1 MSCKEQK
8 VFFLNVRNKFLGFK
22 YINFPI
28 PKNGPNWSNSLDQKI
43 IFNKIDK
50 FMKLKDAKIPKIY
63 EKYFPKIIYYD
74 KNNLKLKFFLNN
86 IFKDIS

>member
-1 MSCKEQK
+1 M
-8 VFFLNVRNKFLGFK
+8 RNKFLGFK

-28 PKNGPNWSNSLDQKI
+28 SKNGPNWSNSLDQKI

-74 KNNLKLKFFLNN
+74 KNNLKLKLFLNN
-86 IFKDIS
+86 LFKDIS

>member
-1 MSCKEQK
+1 M
-8 VFFLNVRNKFLGFK
+8 RNKFLGFK

-50 FMKLKDAKIPKIY
+50 FMKLKDAKIAKIY
-63 EKYFPKIIYYD
+63 EKYFLKIVYYD
-74 KNNLKLKFFLNN
+74 KNNLKLKLFLNN